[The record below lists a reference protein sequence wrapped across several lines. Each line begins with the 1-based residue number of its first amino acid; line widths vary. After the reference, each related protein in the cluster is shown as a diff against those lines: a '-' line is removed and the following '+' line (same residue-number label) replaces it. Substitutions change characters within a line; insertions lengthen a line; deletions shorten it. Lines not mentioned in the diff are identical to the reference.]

1 MTDDHGR
8 YALLVEAARSVCSDP
23 ASTGIPAPK
32 LAALRAGLET
42 VGEDGGQRAGFGL
55 YVIRWRWDNDAEA
68 HYGAVRL
75 TPAQA
80 DQIRSWLTRNSSAIG
95 ASEVSVEPLAD
106 ALDFLS
112 YEDLLSQWSTLF
124 VGFDDLGRE
133 RFLSE
138 AILTASGLTLLR
150 RAPVVEST

>member
-8 YALLVEAARSVCSDP
+8 YSLLVEAARSVCTDP
-23 ASTGIPAPK
+23 ISTGIPASK
-32 LAALRAGLET
+32 LAALRAGLEA
-42 VGEDGGQRAGFGL
+42 VSEQGEQRAGFRL
-55 YVIRWRWDNDAEA
+55 YVIRWRWDSDAEA

-75 TPAQA
+75 TPSQA

-112 YEDLLSQWSTLF
+112 YADLLSQWSTLF

-138 AILTASGLTLLR
+138 AIMTAPGLTLLR
-150 RAPVVEST
+150 RAPVIEGT